1 MKMVYKECV
10 AIRILLQKMGHLF
23 ELLALVVFHI
33 SIAMTASVPSI
44 RNPNLFLTGGTFGE
58 RKIDQ
63 TAGWCK
69 CYHRTL
75 GGLCAIL
82 FSHIH

>member
-1 MKMVYKECV
+1 M
-10 AIRILLQKMGHLF
+10 LLQKKGHLF
-23 ELLALVVFHI
+23 ELLALDVFHI

-63 TAGWCK
+63 
-69 CYHRTL
+69 
-75 GGLCAIL
+75 
-82 FSHIH
+82 